1 MKLKL
6 ERARSQNHV
15 TEGPIST
22 FVRTL
27 AANYNKG
34 LMASNKRAG
43 VTFAG
48 RGEQQTC
55 LAWNRWW
62 AGIWR
67 WQAWSRQVAGG
78 REMSVP
84 LCLAGSAPCTQ
95 GSRTEEQVGGRQ
107 CLLQPQKIHSNLE
120 QGRYP
125 AGWGPAP
132 FSPTSE
138 SRWWLRMTVF

>member
-6 ERARSQNHV
+6 ERARSQSHV

-27 AANYNKG
+27 AANYNKR

-55 LAWNRWW
+55 LAWNRW
-62 AGIWR
+62 
-67 WQAWSRQVAGG
+67 
-78 REMSVP
+78 
-84 LCLAGSAPCTQ
+84 
-95 GSRTEEQVGGRQ
+95 
-107 CLLQPQKIHSNLE
+107 
-120 QGRYP
+120 
-125 AGWGPAP
+125 
-132 FSPTSE
+132 
-138 SRWWLRMTVF
+138 